1 MRKLSKILTM
11 TVVVLAVI
19 AMSLNVNAATQ
30 KETLINYIRE
40 AHVVNGMMFEITNAQ
55 KNALTD
61 YINTSI
67 SEETAQA
74 VYNDLVSIE
83 NTIKNTGATNTSQI
97 SRDVREK
104 VLAQAKATATKA
116 GLTLNVD
123 TRNNTFTLLKTN
135 GEVLASG
142 GYLSLVTN
150 PGANPGSSNG
160 GSSNGST
167 AGGNKLLY
175 TGANYVVYAL
185 PVLAIVAVALVVKKR
200 KA

>member
-1 MRKLSKILTM
+1 MRKLSKVLTM
-11 TVVVLAVI
+11 AVVVLAVI

-61 YINTSI
+61 YVNTSI

-97 SRDVREK
+97 SQEVRDK

-116 GLTLNVD
+116 GLSLNVD
-123 TRNNTFTLLKTN
+123 TRNNTFSLLKSDGT
-135 GEVLASG
+135 VLASG
-142 GYLSLVTN
+142 GYLSLATN
-150 PGANPGSSNG
+150 PGSGSGSSNG
-160 GSSNGST
+160 GTS
-167 AGGNKLLY
+167 AGGSKLLY
-175 TGANYVVYAL
+175 TGANYALYAVL
-185 PVLAIVAVALVVKKR
+185 ALAIVAVAVIVKKR
-200 KA
+200 KAN

>member
-1 MRKLSKILTM
+1 MRKLSKVLTM
-11 TVVVLAVI
+11 AVVVLAVI

-61 YINTSI
+61 YVNTSI

-97 SRDVREK
+97 SKEVREK

-123 TRNNTFTLLKTN
+123 TRTDTFTLIKSDGT
-135 GEVLASG
+135 VLASG
-142 GYLSLVTN
+142 GYTSLATN
-150 PGANPGSSNG
+150 PGSGSGSSNG
-160 GSSNGST
+160 GTSAGGST
-167 AGGNKLLY
+167 LLY
-175 TGANYVVYAL
+175 TGANYALYAVL
-185 PVLAIVAVALVVKKR
+185 ALAIVAVAVIVKKR
-200 KA
+200 KAN

>member
-1 MRKLSKILTM
+1 MRKLSKVLTM
-11 TVVVLAVI
+11 AVVVLAVI

-61 YINTSI
+61 YVNTSI

-83 NTIKNTGATNTSQI
+83 NTIKSTGATSTSQI
-97 SRDVREK
+97 SKEVREK

-116 GLTLNVD
+116 GLSLNVD
-123 TRNNTFTLLKTN
+123 TRNDTFTLIKSD
-135 GEVLASG
+135 GSVLASG
-142 GYLSLVTN
+142 GYLSLATN
-150 PGANPGSSNG
+150 PGSGSSNG
-160 GSSNGST
+160 GSSNGAS
-167 AGGNKLLY
+167 AGGSKLLY
-175 TGANYVVYAL
+175 TGANYALYAVL
-185 PVLAIVAVALVVKKR
+185 ALAIVAVAVSVKKR
-200 KA
+200 KAN